1 MRDDLAQR
9 IEAGCAVVTP
19 NRRLAAHLK
28 REYDTRQAAFGTAV
42 WLTADILPLSA
53 FVERAYHD
61 ALYSDRGGK
70 LPTLL
75 ADSQARELWEET
87 IRASRWGDELLEVPQ
102 TVTQAME
109 AWRLAHAWRV
119 ASVLEKFHGT
129 DDARAFA

>member
-53 FVERAYHD
+53 FVERAYPG
-61 ALYSDRGGK
+61 ALYSGRGGK

-87 IRASRWGDELLEVPQ
+87 IRASHSSRGGES
-102 TVTQAME
+102 
-109 AWRLAHAWRV
+109 
-119 ASVLEKFHGT
+119 ASSVGNLPPRSEYS
-129 DDARAFA
+129 AS